1 MPWYYGVLAQEELG
15 AAMNS
20 EGAFFGIASMGSI
33 PPLTG
38 VEVKNAIEAGPQA
51 TPIII
56 PMYIAG
62 SDG

>member
-20 EGAFFGIASMGSI
+20 DGAFFGISSI
-33 PPLTG
+33 AQVPPLTG
-38 VEVKNAIEAGPQA
+38 VEVKNAVEAGPQL

-56 PMYIAG
+56 PMYIAN
-62 SDG
+62 DG